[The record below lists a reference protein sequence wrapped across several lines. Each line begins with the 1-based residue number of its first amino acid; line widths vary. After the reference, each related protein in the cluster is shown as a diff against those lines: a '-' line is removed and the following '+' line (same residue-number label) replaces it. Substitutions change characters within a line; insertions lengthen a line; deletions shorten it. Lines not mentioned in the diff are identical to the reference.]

1 MFCRWLTEWK
11 NIFGIGYQLIKS
23 NLTKKKK
30 LERDFGI
37 I

>member
-1 MFCRWLTEWK
+1 MFSRWLTEWK

-23 NLTKKKK
+23 NLTKKK